1 METYSVDKLMAQ
13 TRSLAAQYRRA
24 TGKTLPVTA
33 ELAVHDAIRLL
44 GLRPAPAGTV
54 GHDALEGDG
63 EQARRL
69 LIKGRAIFDPEKGGQ
84 RIGQLNLAHDWD
96 TLLLVLMDDTYEP
109 EEIWAL
115 EREQIEEL
123 EERLRGSRRARRGL
137 LSVARARSI
146 GTLRWSRER
155 GVEPEDGIWSNDPA

>member
-1 METYSVDKLMAQ
+1 MYSVEKLMAQ

-44 GLRPAPAGTV
+44 GLRPAPQGAA
-54 GHDALEGDG
+54 GHDALEGEG
-63 EQARRL
+63 EATRRVL
-69 LIKGRAIFDPEKGGQ
+69 VKGRAIFDPEKGGQ
-84 RIGQLNLAHDWD
+84 RIGQLNLAHEWD
-96 TLLLVLMDDTYEP
+96 RLLLVLMDESYEP

-123 EERLRGSRRARRGL
+123 QERLKGSRRARRGL
-137 LSVARARSI
+137 LSVARARNI

-155 GVEPEDGIWSNDPA
+155 GLEPDDGLWTHDPG